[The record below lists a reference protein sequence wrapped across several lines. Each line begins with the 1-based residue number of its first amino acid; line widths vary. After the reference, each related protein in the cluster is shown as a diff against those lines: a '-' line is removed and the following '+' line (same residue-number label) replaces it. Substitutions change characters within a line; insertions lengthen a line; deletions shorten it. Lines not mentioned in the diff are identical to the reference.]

1 MKRYSIMKRF
11 YQYLIL
17 VFLCFW
23 MPDQVIGQ
31 VVTVSEEIYLKNDY
45 SYDILGKL
53 NDQILLFRDKGNKV
67 EIHAFDED
75 LHFKWDRTINFEK
88 NRVDIITV
96 LADGDFFNVF
106 YGYRSKGDYI
116 LMHKRFDGAV
126 NVVDTS
132 VVVVYENQY
141 FNPRFLASRSE
152 DRSKVLLFRGDK
164 DSEMDVFSY
173 DLSQDTVLWDRKLK
187 FRNVYLKR
195 DFRKMVVSNEGDM
208 FMVLENNRLLKKNY
222 FELFKIDRYSGEL
235 YKKKIDL
242 EENTAIDIF
251 TEYDNMNQRLV
262 ISGMY
267 ADKNLTRANGI
278 FFAPIDW
285 AQEGQKMQ
293 YVNFSNELIEDVYG
307 KQVNKNKGL
316 TNFSIEHM
324 ILRQDG
330 GVVVI
335 AEMNKEFSRRSNV
348 PVRRDYMRSGWV
360 DYYFE
365 DLLVYSIHPNGEEH
379 WNTVLKKRQ
388 YSQDDDAVYS
398 SFFLFKTPQDLRLL
412 YNDEIRQEN
421 TVSEYVLKGNGKNE
435 RNSVFSTDYQRL
447 RLRFRDGVQIAYNEC
462 IVPSER
468 NNRLNLVRIRYN

>member
-1 MKRYSIMKRF
+1 MKRF
-11 YQYLIL
+11 YRYFIL
-17 VFLCFW
+17 LFLW
-23 MPDQVIGQ
+23 IWIPNQVIGQ

-67 EIHAFDED
+67 EVHAFDED
-75 LHFKWDRTINFEK
+75 LHFKWDREINFEK

-116 LMHKRFDGAV
+116 LMHKRYDGAV

-132 VVVVYENQY
+132 IVVVYENQY

-208 FMVLENNRLLKKNY
+208 FMVLENNRLLKRNF
-222 FELFKIDRYSGEL
+222 FELFHINRFTGEL

-251 TEYDNMNQRLV
+251 AEFDNMNNRLV

-278 FFAPIDW
+278 FFAPVDW
-285 AQEGQKMQ
+285 TKEGQKMK

-365 DLLVYSIHPNGEEH
+365 DLLVYSIHPDGEEH

-388 YSQDDDAVYS
+388 YSQDDDAIYS

-421 TVSEYVLKGNGKNE
+421 TVSEYVLKGNGRNE